1 VEHTYRHKPLRGVHR
16 CGCWIVSP
24 DHRYHLPV
32 TSGAASLHQR
42 MQELPS
48 NTPPSMVGSQVN
60 GVLHRKSIPRSRTKW
75 RSICIPYNYSIHL
88 CHKIG
93 QSTFLHRTQSPL
105 HLRHIG
111 RLQLQR
117 SHAAQ
122 DKRRIDRRNRG
133 NILRASGSNEERHPL
148 TLLRPSRTL
157 LLPALSETGHN
168 TFAVPCIRNA
178 RLRPMKF
185 PGKPRHPHSTIGP
198 SVGTL
203 ALLIPL
209 AIGCAS
215 PGNPRPPTLNLPQVV
230 TDLTAQRIGNQVQL
244 HWTTPS
250 RTTDRL
256 DIVGNLTAE
265 VCRQTNPSSVG
276 TCVTVQ
282 HLSVHPGPSQTI
294 DPLPQ
299 LLTADPAVLVAYRIQ
314 IFNVAGRSADP
325 SGQAFAAAGA
335 APPTI
340 AQLRA
345 TPTKDGALIEW
356 LRQTSATPIA
366 STVELD
372 RVPSVPPLLKR
383 PRLNLPRNS
392 PCSSQRRSHP
402 KFTCRPAKTSP
413 TPEAHSTALLKRV
426 RPTRTLPSVS
436 VPSNSVA
443 IPWSCAVPSRPPSRC
458 SSAIPFRL
466 RLPRAWPLCRAAQ
479 PQPTALSISRG
490 RRSTWD

>member
-1 VEHTYRHKPLRGVHR
+1 
-16 CGCWIVSP
+16 
-24 DHRYHLPV
+24 
-32 TSGAASLHQR
+32 
-42 MQELPS
+42 
-48 NTPPSMVGSQVN
+48 
-60 GVLHRKSIPRSRTKW
+60 
-75 RSICIPYNYSIHL
+75 
-88 CHKIG
+88 
-93 QSTFLHRTQSPL
+93 
-105 HLRHIG
+105 
-111 RLQLQR
+111 
-117 SHAAQ
+117 
-122 DKRRIDRRNRG
+122 
-133 NILRASGSNEERHPL
+133 
-148 TLLRPSRTL
+148 
-157 LLPALSETGHN
+157 
-168 TFAVPCIRNA
+168 
-178 RLRPMKF
+178 MKF

-372 RVPSVPPLLKR
+372 RVPSSSS
-383 PRLNLPRNS
+383 S
-392 PCSSQRRSHP
+392 PQ
-402 KFTCRPAKTSP
+402 KAPAKSAAKQPLQLTAPKPSEVHLQAGKDVADPGGTLDRTAQTGETYTYTAQRVRSVELGGHTLELRSP
-413 TPEAHSTALLKRV
+413 KSTAVTMLLSDTFPPQA
-426 RPTRTLPSVS
+426 PTGLAS
-436 VPSNSVA
+436 VPGGTTSTDRSIDLSWQASTEADLAGYIVYRQEITTNG
-443 IPWSCAVPSRPPSRC
+443 
-458 SSAIPFRL
+458 
-466 RLPRAWPLCRAAQ
+466 Q
-479 PQPTALSISRG
+479 PQGPATRLTQSPVVGPAFRDLTAAPGHRYTYRVTAIDTAGNESQPSADVQEILREP
-490 RRSTWD
+490 